1 VTDSSEREKTPSNRP
16 PGELVEKRGVDPNTV
31 IAGVAAVGVA
41 AGGVGQLIGALKK
54 PSGSSKQ
61 GESTSQAP
69 SSKPK

>member
-1 VTDSSEREKTPSNRP
+1 VTDSNEREKTPSNR

-69 SSKPK
+69 PSKPE